1 MLKMEVYCHIYSSYA
16 LGFVCLKICLSNSQL
31 SHVNK
36 IRHVGK
42 DRSMVALRL
51 KS

>member
-1 MLKMEVYCHIYSSYA
+1 MLIKEVYCHIYSSYA
-16 LGFVCLKICLSNSQL
+16 LGFVCLKVRFGNSQL
-31 SHVNK
+31 GHLNK
-36 IRHVGK
+36 IRHAGK